1 MGSKSFASIFASKT
15 QEYIPSRNGRRGG
28 SCKTTSYW
36 RKFRL
41 NCRTH
46 FRDGQ
51 VRSVDRGAVEVQKR
65 RRSGELGLRM
75 IRVGVI
81 GFLEVVEREVEGPNS
96 VEQRRGLSELVLWFS
111 VRGEE
116 HGEND
121 EAEGEE
127 EPGGS

>member
-36 RKFRL
+36 RKFRV
-41 NCRTH
+41 NWRTH
-46 FRDGQ
+46 FRDRQ
-51 VRSVDRGAVEVQKR
+51 VRSVDRGEVGAQKR
-65 RRSGELGLRM
+65 RRSGELGRRM
-75 IRVGVI
+75 IRVGLI
-81 GFLEVVEREVEGPNS
+81 
-96 VEQRRGLSELVLWFS
+96 GLSELVLWFS
-111 VRGEE
+111 VRGDKDGEE
-116 HGEND
+116 DVENG